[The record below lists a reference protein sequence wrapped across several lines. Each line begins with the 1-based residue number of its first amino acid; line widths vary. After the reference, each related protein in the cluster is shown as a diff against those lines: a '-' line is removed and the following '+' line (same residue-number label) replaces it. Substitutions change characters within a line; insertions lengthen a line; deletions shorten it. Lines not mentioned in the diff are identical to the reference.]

1 MSPIPAIAPPASL
14 PPPLKWHPG
23 HYLKAGSTDG
33 NSSEIRRVIDSPRIL
48 GVDVLYYWAQLEPTK
63 DAYDFSA
70 IDTDLDWLKARGKRL
85 VVSLMDRRFDTSS
98 NSGIVPEYLKGDL
111 YRTTTGFGVA
121 LWRPAVMDRYIALTR
136 ALCARYDNEPYFE
149 ILRVPNESSPSVS
162 GAMVPSDYTRAA
174 LANQLKRLFA
184 AAKDSCTRTIVVAS
198 VNNLSGE
205 EEGLINAAYE
215 LPIAFGSPDAID
227 DMGHRIFAGENSTSF
242 DYRGRIAHYTIAS
255 SPVLGGKD
263 NNGPAINVIKWAQTN
278 KVTHLSWVPWQ
289 ESAGN
294 TWPDILSAIAASPNL
309 YTACPRAYTQGCDG
323 T

>member
-1 MSPIPAIAPPASL
+1 
-14 PPPLKWHPG
+14 
-23 HYLKAGSTDG
+23 
-33 NSSEIRRVIDSPRIL
+33 
-48 GVDVLYYWAQLEPTK
+48 
-63 DAYDFSA
+63 
-70 IDTDLDWLKARGKRL
+70 
-85 VVSLMDRRFDTSS
+85 MDRRFNTTS

-111 YRTTTGFGVA
+111 YQTTTGYGVA

-136 ALCARYDNEPYFE
+136 ALCARYDNEPYVE

-162 GAMVPSDYTRAA
+162 SDMAPSDYTRAA
-174 LANQLKRLFA
+174 LAGQLKRLFA

-205 EEGLINAAYE
+205 EEGLINAAYK

-227 DMGHRIFAGENSTSF
+227 DMGHRIFAGSNSTSF

-255 SPVLGGKD
+255 SPFDRWEKITTARRVMS
-263 NNGPAINVIKWAQTN
+263 
-278 KVTHLSWVPWQ
+278 LSGRRLTRLRISRGCWQ

-294 TWPDILSAIAASPNL
+294 TWPDILSAIAANPNL